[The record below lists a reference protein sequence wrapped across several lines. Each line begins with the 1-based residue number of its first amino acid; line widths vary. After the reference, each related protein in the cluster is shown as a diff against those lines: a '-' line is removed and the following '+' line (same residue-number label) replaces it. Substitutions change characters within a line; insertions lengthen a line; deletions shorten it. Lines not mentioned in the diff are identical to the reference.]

1 MDIASLAASLDHDL
15 LDADWEEQERGTYS
29 SEDELL
35 SPAEGIY
42 FYLSSDWLGNN
53 CLIVK

>member
-15 LDADWEEQERGTYS
+15 LDADWEEQERVTYS

-35 SPAEGIY
+35 SPAEGTY
-42 FYLSSDWLGNN
+42 FYSSSDWLGNN
-53 CLIVK
+53 CLIAK